1 MAHERVKALV
11 AIVLLTVVFA
21 TVVGVDEWQA
31 EPVPQ
36 ETIHGIAEALFDT
49 YVVPFLALSVLLTGA
64 LFGALYM
71 GMRPE
76 LDENEDEEVDA

>member
-11 AIVLLTVVFA
+11 AIVLLVTVFA
-21 TVVGVDEWQA
+21 TVIGVDAWRG

-49 YVVPFLALSVLLTGA
+49 YVVAFMVLSVLLTGA

-71 GMRPE
+71 GMRPG
-76 LDENEDEEVDA
+76 LDEEDEEVEA